1 MGNRD
6 CYLVDLSRSLIPEG
20 GGRAGSGE
28 ENVDLS
34 QIEFL
39 FSVPQRA
46 SVCDGK
52 SANVVAVFCLLE
64 LITEE

>member
-20 GGRAGSGE
+20 GGRVGSGE

-46 SVCDGK
+46 SVRDGK
-52 SANVVAVFCLLE
+52 VGVCGGGVFVSWS
-64 LITEE
+64 